1 MGPDADQANILLLT
15 FKTKIEEAVSLVN
28 QMPENMR
35 QDVWQFWQK
44 VSTAIKAATI
54 GIKKRKPVPGGKDL
68 APRPRKSSKT
78 KMKEI
83 AALADKSDE
92 EVVEEFVLDSQ
103 AITNTTLASDLPAE
117 HAYSHDTFAQD
128 LKLLYNSVYSA
139 ETSDAVAAMIA
150 INDPSSVSNVEGNR
164 VPDNPGLEGRT
175 DIQSQEPGSIN
186 IVVQDFVDDQV
197 ITSLVTIDNPNTP
210 LKKPPPKPSPK
221 KKPAKKTGVKR
232 KPKKKKL
239 KEDSLEISE
248 QTVSEATDPEKTSPK
263 KTPRK
268 KKVTKKK
275 SEPTSED
282 AISKLLAENMEL
294 PETEN
299 VGAQPEAEGV
309 SPEVGETPLAEN
321 KSANKKSEKRPR
333 RSSRPPKP
341 KKLPK
346 DQQEIDGALEGEGD
360 GEGRKRRVYKP
371 GEPKPDLGPV
381 NCKVCGVQLAYL
393 SSLAAHMRKHTGDR
407 PFSCGVCNK
416 PFTTKANMLRHE
428 KTHSGEKPFECEE
441 CHKCFTEK
449 KTLKVHMRSHTGE
462 RPFKCPEC
470 SMAFTQSG
478 TLKTH
483 MHRHSGHKGNL
494 CDLCGRA
501 FRQKS
506 QLRIHLR
513 RHFNLKSYQCD
524 KCEQTFYCKG
534 DLTRHELRHTGER
547 PFACAQCPKTF
558 TRLQYL
564 KEHENQHNGVTPYSC
579 DICSIKFSDHS
590 SYYRH
595 LQKHKKTTTDASTED
610 QVHLVVDSEAIE
622 SETVDSV
629 PALLVT
635 ADHIQHLFGVNSSGQ
650 GEVYRIA
657 LVDQTMDEE
666 HQVQDPGQADFSAI
680 NLLANATTQLSMTQ
694 DADSELKQISL
705 PQLLN

>member
-1 MGPDADQANILLLT
+1 MGPDADQANVLLLT

-28 QMPENMR
+28 QMPEDMR

-44 VSTAIKAATI
+44 VSTVIKAATI

-68 APRPRKSSKT
+68 APQPRKSRK
-78 KMKEI
+78 KKLK
-83 AALADKSDE
+83 ALAEKSDD
-92 EVVEEFVLDSQ
+92 EVVEEFVLDTQ
-103 AITNTTLASDLPAE
+103 TITNTTLPSDLPAE
-117 HAYSHDTFAQD
+117 NTYSHDTFAQD
-128 LKLLYNSVYSA
+128 LKLLYSSVYSA

-150 INDPSSVSNVEGNR
+150 INDPSSVSNIEGNK
-164 VPDNPGLEGRT
+164 VLDNHPSLEDRT
-175 DIQSQEPGSIN
+175 DIQSQGPGSIN

-197 ITSLVTIDNPNTP
+197 ITSLVTIDNPNSP
-210 LKKPPPKPSPK
+210 LKKIVPKPSPK
-221 KKPAKKTGVKR
+221 PKPTKKIGVKR
-232 KPKKKKL
+232 KPKKEKVKV
-239 KEDSLEISE
+239 ESAEILE
-248 QTVSEATDPEKTSPK
+248 QTVSEANDPEKPKPK
-263 KTPRK
+263 KTPK
-268 KKVTKKK
+268 KKNAAKKK
-275 SEPTSED
+275 LEPNAGD
-282 AISKLLAENMEL
+282 AISKLLSENMGL

-299 VGAQPEAEGV
+299 VGGHPESEGV
-309 SPEVGETPLAEN
+309 TPEVGETPLAEN

-333 RSSRPPKP
+333 RSTRPPKP
-341 KKLPK
+341 KKLPT
-346 DQQEIDGALEGEGD
+346 DQQEIDRAIEGEGD

-381 NCKVCGVQLAYL
+381 NCEVCGVQLAYL

-524 KCEQTFYCKG
+524 KCDQTFYCKG

-590 SYYRH
+590 SHYRH
-595 LQKHKKTTTDASTED
+595 LQKHKKTIMDASTED

-622 SETVDSV
+622 NETVDSV

-635 ADHIQHLFGVNSSGQ
+635 ADHIQHLFGVNTSNQ

-666 HQVQDPGQADFSAI
+666 HQVQDPSQADFSAI

-694 DADSELKQISL
+694 DTDSDLKQISL